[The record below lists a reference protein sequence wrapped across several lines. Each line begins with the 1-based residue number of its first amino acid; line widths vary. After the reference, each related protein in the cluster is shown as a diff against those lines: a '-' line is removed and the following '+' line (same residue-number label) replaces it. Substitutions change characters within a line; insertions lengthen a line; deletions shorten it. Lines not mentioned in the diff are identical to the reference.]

1 MIFISINS
9 LLDWSNGV
17 CCGESSWF
25 FDLLNLNYC

>member
-9 LLDWSNGV
+9 HLGWSNGD
-17 CCGESSWF
+17 CWGESSWF